1 MRALFA
7 SAVIASSI
15 ALAPAAFAATQT
27 VTGTVKAYHAGQS
40 LTLGNG
46 DMFLLPKNFKDPG
59 IKTGGKVKV
68 AYEKT
73 GKKLQAEMVTI
84 VR

>member
-7 SAVIASSI
+7 SAVILSSI
-15 ALAPAAFAATQT
+15 VTVPAALAASQSI
-27 VTGTVKAYHAGQS
+27 TGTVKAYHSGQS
-40 LTLGNG
+40 LTLVNG
-46 DMFLLPKNFKDPG
+46 DEFILPSNFKDPG
-59 IKTGGKVKV
+59 IKTGEKVKV
-68 AYEKT
+68 AYQKT

>member
-1 MRALFA
+1 MRSLFA

-59 IKTGGKVKV
+59 IKAGGKVKV

>member
-7 SAVIASSI
+7 SAVILSSI
-15 ALAPAAFAATQT
+15 AMVPAAYAASMS
-27 VTGTVKAYHAGQS
+27 VTSTVKNYHAGQS
-40 LTLGNG
+40 LTLANG
-46 DMFLLPKNFKDPG
+46 DEFVLPSNFKDPG
-59 IKTGGKVKV
+59 IKTGEKVKV
-68 AYEKT
+68 AYQKT